1 LALNSCICLSIPHCG
16 SSSITEIAP
25 AYKHSEIFKKISEF
39 AGLKK
44 HGRYVRMNAETRLL
58 PPKKMIQEAGE
69 VKKLWNL
76 RPGAQ
81 AADGWKMRSK

>member
-1 LALNSCICLSIPHCG
+1 MPHCG
-16 SSSITEIAP
+16 SSSIAEFAP
-25 AYKHSEIFKKISEF
+25 TYKHSEIFKKISEF

-44 HGRYVRMNAETRLL
+44 HRRYVRMNAETRLL
-58 PPKKMIQEAGE
+58 PPEKMIQEAGCG
-69 VKKLWNL
+69 VIKLWNP